1 MNKLKKIREEAGL
14 SQQKL
19 AESLGMAQQSIH
31 SYENDLYEPDIKT
44 LIMLADFF
52 DTSVDYLIGHTEVRH
67 KIEKLDKYDLNAQE
81 SELITK
87 YRLLPKKLRKS
98 LQLILNSFFLVD

>member
-1 MNKLKKIREEAGL
+1 MDKLKKIREEAGL

-19 AESLGMAQQSIH
+19 AEALGLSQQSIH
-31 SYENDLYEPDIKT
+31 SYENGAYEPDIST
-44 LIMLADFF
+44 LKMIADFF
-52 DTSVDYLIGHTEVRH
+52 DTSVDYLIGHTEIRH

-87 YRLLPKKLRKS
+87 YRLLPKKLRRS
-98 LQLILNSFFLVD
+98 LQLIVDSYL

>member
-1 MNKLKKIREEAGL
+1 MNKLKTIREEAGL

-19 AESLGMAQQSIH
+19 AEFLGLSQQSIH
-31 SYENDLYEPDIKT
+31 SYENGVYEPDIST
-44 LIMLADFF
+44 LKMLADFF
-52 DTSVDYLIGHTEVRH
+52 DTSVDYLIGHTEIRR
-67 KIEKLDKYDLNAQE
+67 KIENLDKFELNAQE

-98 LQLILNSFFLVD
+98 LQLILDSFL